1 MNTASGHIELDRAVA
16 SIRVGQRHRRDLGDL
31 NALVASI
38 QREGLL
44 QPITITPDGLL
55 VCGARRLAAVRALG
69 WKTVNVWVRSA
80 ISDRLAHLLAE
91 QDDNML
97 HKELTPLEA
106 EALYRE
112 IKQLLAEDASRR
124 QTASRFSAD
133 NQPGSDGPGKFPAPS
148 EAHGD
153 AREQAAATIPGGASY
168 KTLEKVGYLREIA
181 ANPTLSDEIRQQ
193 AADGLAQIEA
203 DAPVHP
209 IYQAIRSAVDAAR
222 QDRDAQLHRLADEAL
237 ARVKDDPKK
246 QRQAPARR
254 QAVPARY
261 PVRAFNLTWGELY
274 EWWERY
280 DFDLLAR
287 ELTEEQAEAFYA
299 TAEGTATAA
308 HKLRALRDQR
318 DGQPRLHAL

>member
-1 MNTASGHIELDRAVA
+1 MNMASGHIELDRAVA

-31 NALVASI
+31 NALVDSI
-38 QREGLL
+38 RREGLL

-55 VCGARRLAAVRALG
+55 VCGARRLAAVHQLG

-91 QDDNML
+91 QDDNVL

-124 QTASRFSAD
+124 DASTRFSAER
-133 NQPGSDGPGKFPAPS
+133 QPGIDGGAKLAPPSLGPLGK
-148 EAHGD
+148 
-153 AREQAAATIPGGASY
+153 AREQAAEMIPGGL
-168 KTLEKVGYLREIA
+168 KHTTLDKIGYLKDTA
-181 ANPTLSDEIRQQ
+181 ADLGLPDEIRRQ
-193 AADGLAQIEA
+193 ATDGLTQIEA

-222 QDRDAQLHRLADEAL
+222 QHSDAQLHRLADEAL

-246 QRQAPARR
+246 FRPAARR

-287 ELTEEQAEAFYA
+287 ELTDEQAEAFYA

-308 HKLRALRDQR
+308 HTLRALREQR
-318 DGQPRLHAL
+318 DGQPHLRAL

>member
-1 MNTASGHIELDRAVA
+1 MNTAAGHIELERAVA
-16 SIRVGQRHRRDLGDL
+16 SIRVGDRHRRDLGDL
-31 NALVASI
+31 NALVSSI

-55 VCGARRLAAVRALG
+55 VCGARRLAAVRQLG

-91 QDDNML
+91 QDDNVL
-97 HKELTPLEA
+97 HKELTSLEA

-124 QTASRFSAD
+124 QSRTRFSAEH
-133 NQPGSDGPGKFPAPS
+133 QPGSDGGSKFEPPSPSADRTRKQAAAMIPGAPS
-148 EAHGD
+148 E
-153 AREQAAATIPGGASY
+153 T
-168 KTLEKVGYLREIA
+168 TLDKIGYLKDTA
-181 ANPTLSDEIRQQ
+181 ANLELSDEVRRQ
-193 AADGLAQIEA
+193 AADGLVQIEA

-209 IYQAIRSAVDAAR
+209 IYQAVRAAVETAN
-222 QDRDAQLHRLADEAL
+222 QDRDTQLHRLADEAL

-246 QRQAPARR
+246 RQAPARR
-254 QAVPARY
+254 AAPARY

-287 ELTEEQAEAFYA
+287 ELTDEQAEAFYA

-308 HKLRALRDQR
+308 HKLRVLRDQQG
-318 DGQPRLHAL
+318 GQPHLRAL

>member
-1 MNTASGHIELDRAVA
+1 MNTASGHIELDRAVS

-31 NALVASI
+31 NALVSSI
-38 QREGLL
+38 RREGLL

-55 VCGARRLAAVRALG
+55 VCGARRLAAVRQLG

-91 QDDNML
+91 QDDNVL
-97 HKELTPLEA
+97 HKQLTPLEA

-133 NQPGSDGPGKFPAPS
+133 NQPGSDGGSNFDPPSPSADRTRKQAAAMIPGAPS
-148 EAHGD
+148 E
-153 AREQAAATIPGGASY
+153 T
-168 KTLEKVGYLREIA
+168 TLDKIGYLKDTA
-181 ANPTLSDEIRQQ
+181 TNPALSDEIRRQ
-193 AADGLAQIEA
+193 ATDGLAQIEA

-209 IYQAIRSAVDAAR
+209 IYQAVRSAVDAAN

-246 QRQAPARR
+246 RQAPARR
-254 QAVPARY
+254 AAAPARY

-287 ELTEEQAEAFYA
+287 ELSDEQAEAFYA

-318 DGQPRLHAL
+318 DGQPHLRAL

>member
-31 NALVASI
+31 NALVSSI
-38 QREGLL
+38 RREGLL

-55 VCGARRLAAVRALG
+55 VCGARRLAAVRTLG

-91 QDDNML
+91 QDDNVL

-124 QTASRFSAD
+124 DAATRFSAEH
-133 NQPGSDGPGKFPAPS
+133 QPNDDGGAKFAPPSLGPLGK
-148 EAHGD
+148 
-153 AREQAAATIPGGASY
+153 AREQAAAMVPGGTSHA
-168 KTLEKVGYLREIA
+168 TLDKIGYLKDAA
-181 ANPTLSDEIRQQ
+181 ANAGLPDEIKQQ

-209 IYQAIRSAVDAAR
+209 IYQAIRAAVEAADA
-222 QDRDAQLHRLADEAL
+222 DRDAQLHRLADEAL
-237 ARVKDDPKK
+237 ARVKGDPRK
-246 QRQAPARR
+246 RQAPARR
-254 QAVPARY
+254 AAVPARY

-287 ELTEEQAEAFYA
+287 ELTDEQAEAFYQ

-308 HKLRALRDQR
+308 HTLRALRDQR
-318 DGQPRLHAL
+318 DEQPHLHAL

>member
-1 MNTASGHIELDRAVA
+1 MNSAASGHIELDRAVA

-31 NALVASI
+31 NALVSSI
-38 QREGLL
+38 EREGLL

-91 QDDNML
+91 QDDNVL
-97 HKELTPLEA
+97 HKQLTPLEA

-133 NQPGSDGPGKFPAPS
+133 NQPGSDGGSNFDPPSPSADRTRKQAAAMIPGAPS
-148 EAHGD
+148 E
-153 AREQAAATIPGGASY
+153 T
-168 KTLEKVGYLREIA
+168 TLDKIGYLKDTA
-181 ANPTLSDEIRQQ
+181 ANVSLPDEVRRQ
-193 AADGLAQIEA
+193 ATDGLAQIEA

-209 IYQAIRSAVDAAR
+209 IYQVVRTAVDAAR

-237 ARVKDDPKK
+237 TRVKGDPKK
-246 QRQAPARR
+246 RQAPARR

-287 ELTEEQAEAFYA
+287 ELTDEQAEAFYQ

-308 HKLRALRDQR
+308 HTLRTLRDQR
-318 DGQPRLHAL
+318 DEQPHLHAL